1 MSQRLFPTPPD
12 RDVASIFIWWSS
24 IHAVFHRGWWLVT
37 SLYLVVEA
45 DLSASQ
51 LLVYGAVLAL
61 TTLVAE
67 IPTGVMA
74 DTISRKWSLV
84 LAHLAMG
91 IGMTMTGFVTAFP
104 LILVTQVFWALG
116 WTFLSGADIAWVTD
130 ELNQPKRIARVLLA
144 RARWVQVGSAV
155 GLIVFGSMAWLASLA
170 AAIVVTGV
178 ATLVLGLVVAVIFP
192 ERNFTRAKNGHLRES
207 LAIIR
212 RGITLARH
220 DHVILTV
227 FAAWLLVNAASEVSF
242 LVPKQL
248 VALGLPEDP
257 APIVWLT
264 ALGLAT
270 LAAGA
275 VALRLIEARIDGVG
289 VTRRV
294 YIAACAVGAGGLLIV
309 AHAPEDLT
317 AMSGVILAQ
326 GVAWPVARSVSQIWV
341 NQRATSDVRA
351 TVQSFLA
358 QMESFGEI
366 LAGVTLAIVATTAS
380 LAVIFTCAA
389 ATAALAG
396 LVIVRSRAG
405 RTDQP
410 G

>member
-1 MSQRLFPTPPD
+1 MSLRPPPELSG
-12 RDVASIFIWWSS
+12 RDVATTFIWWSS

-37 SLYLVVEA
+37 SLYLVVDAE
-45 DLSASQ
+45 LSAAQ

-61 TTLVAE
+61 TTVVAE
-67 IPTGVMA
+67 IPTGVIA
-74 DTISRKWSLV
+74 DTVSRKWSLV

-91 IGMTMTGFVTAFP
+91 VGMTMTGFVTAFP

-130 ELNQPKRIARVLLA
+130 ELNQPARISRVLLA
-144 RARWVQVGSAV
+144 RARWSQLGAAI
-155 GLIVFGSMAWLASLA
+155 GLVSFGLLAWLASLA
-170 AAIVVTGV
+170 AAIVVAGL
-178 ATLVLGLVVAVIFP
+178 ATLVLGVVVAAVFP
-192 ERNFTRAKNGHLRES
+192 ERNFTRATGGHLRES
-207 LAIIR
+207 VSILR
-212 RGITLARH
+212 RGISLARR
-220 DHVILTV
+220 DHEILTV

-264 ALGLAT
+264 ALGLVT

-275 VALRLIEARIDGVG
+275 IALRFVEARIDGVG
-289 VTRRV
+289 VTRRI
-294 YIAACAVGAGGLLIV
+294 YIAACGIGAAGLLVV

-351 TVQSFLA
+351 TVQSMLA

-366 LAGVTLAIVATTAS
+366 AAGVGLAI
-380 LAVIFTCAA
+380 LAQSAGLSVVFSAA
-389 ATAALAG
+389 AALAALAA
-396 LVIVRSRAG
+396 LVLLRSRAG
-405 RTDQP
+405 RAR
-410 G
+410 